1 MKLTD
6 LAVANVKAPASGRI
20 EIWDAML
27 PGFGLRISD
36 KGSKSWV
43 VMYHVR
49 GRAPGK
55 RRLTLGRYPIIS
67 LAKARER
74 ARRIFEAASEGV
86 DSAEALSPA
95 RESAPSFENVAEQ
108 FIRRYAKPKNR
119 GWHRQEVDLAREFTP
134 YWGKRPIDT
143 ITRRDVLDALDR
155 ISDRVSPLRANR
167 LLALIR
173 KFFNWCLERG
183 LLETSPAANVKPP
196 GREVSRDRVLSDD
209 EIRSVWTCCDAVGHP
224 FGAIFK
230 LLLVTAQRREEVGRM
245 RWADLDLG
253 KGSWTIPRERS
264 KNDVA
269 NEVPL
274 SPLALALIKELPQFA
289 GETLVF
295 AAANGSG
302 QPASGYSKA
311 KLRLDR
317 MIGARRASDGL
328 SEMPEWWLHDLRRT
342 AASGM
347 ARLSVPPHVIER
359 VLNHISGSQSG
370 VAGIYNR
377 YGYLPEKRQA
387 LDAWSQYVENL
398 VRPSPQNVVQLAA
411 GTSRTRHL

>member
-6 LAVANVKAPASGRI
+6 LAVASVKPPASGRI

-27 PGFGLRISD
+27 PGFGLRVSE

-43 VMYHVR
+43 VLYRVR
-49 GRAPGK
+49 GRATGK

-74 ARRIFEAASEGV
+74 ARHIFEAASEGV
-86 DSAEALSPA
+86 DPAEALMPV
-95 RESAPSFENVAEQ
+95 REPAPSFEKVAEQ

-119 GWHRQEVDLAREFTP
+119 GWHRQQVDLAREFTP
-134 YWGKRPIDT
+134 HWGKRPIDT

-155 ISDRVSPLRANR
+155 ISDRVSALCANR
-167 LLALIR
+167 QLALIR
-173 KFFNWCLERG
+173 KLFNWCLERG
-183 LLETSPAANVKPP
+183 ILETSPAANVKPP

-209 EIRSVWTCCDAVGHP
+209 EIRSVWICCDAVGHP
-224 FGAIFK
+224 FGPIFK

-245 RWADLDLG
+245 RWADIDLG

-274 SPLALALIKELPQFA
+274 SPLALAIIEELPRFA
-289 GETLVF
+289 GEASVF

-302 QPASGYSKA
+302 RPASGYSKA

-317 MIGARRASDGL
+317 MIAARRASEAL
-328 SEMPEWWLHDLRRT
+328 PEMPEWWLHDLRRT
-342 AASGM
+342 GASGM
-347 ARLSVPPHVIER
+347 AQLGVPPHVIER
-359 VLNHISGSQSG
+359 VLNHISGSQAG

-387 LDAWSQYVENL
+387 LDAWSRSVEDI
-398 VRPSPQNVVQLAA
+398 VRSGSRNVVQLAA
-411 GTSRTRHL
+411 VR

>member
-6 LAVANVKAPASGRI
+6 LAVASVKPPASGRI

-43 VMYHVR
+43 VLYRVR
-49 GRAPGK
+49 GSATGK

-67 LAKARER
+67 LAKARAR
-74 ARRIFEAASEGV
+74 ARHLFEAASEGV
-86 DSAEALSPA
+86 DPAEALAPA
-95 RESAPSFENVAEQ
+95 REPAPSFENVAEQ
-108 FIRRYAKPKNR
+108 FIRRYTKPKNR
-119 GWHRQEVDLAREFTP
+119 GWHRQQVDLAREFAP

-143 ITRRDVLDALDR
+143 ITRRDMLDALDR
-155 ISDRVSPLRANR
+155 ISDRVSPLCANR
-167 LLALIR
+167 QLALIR

-183 LLETSPAANVKPP
+183 ILETSPAANVKPP

-224 FGAIFK
+224 FGSNFK
-230 LLLVTAQRREEVGRM
+230 LLLVTARRREEVGRM

-253 KGSWTIPRERS
+253 KGNWTIPRERS

-274 SPLALALIKELPQFA
+274 SPLALAIIKKLPHFE
-289 GETLVF
+289 GEALVF

-302 QPASGYSKA
+302 HPASGYSKA

-317 MIGARRASDGL
+317 MIAARRASDGL
-328 SEMPEWWLHDLRRT
+328 PEMPEWWIHDLRRT

-387 LDAWSQYVENL
+387 LDAWSRYVEGL
-398 VRPSPQNVVQLAA
+398 VRPGPRNVVELAA
-411 GTSRTRHL
+411 VRA

>member
-6 LAVANVKAPASGRI
+6 LAVANVKPPASGRI

-27 PGFGLRISD
+27 PGFGLRISE

-49 GRAPGK
+49 GHATGK

-74 ARRIFEAASEGV
+74 ARRIFEAASEGI
-86 DSAEALSPA
+86 DSADVQSPEREA
-95 RESAPSFENVAEQ
+95 APSFEKVAEQ
-108 FIRRYAKPKNR
+108 FIHRYAKAKNR
-119 GWHRQEVDLAREFTP
+119 GWHRQEVDLAREFAP
-134 YWGKRPIDT
+134 YWGKKPIDT

-155 ISDRVSPLRANR
+155 ISDRSSPLRANR
-167 LLALIR
+167 HLALIR
-173 KFFNWCLERG
+173 KLFNWCLERG
-183 LLETSPAANVKPP
+183 LLETWPAANVKPP

-209 EIRSVWTCCDAVGHP
+209 EIRSVWTCCNAVGHP
-224 FGAIFK
+224 FGPIFK
-230 LLLVTAQRREEVGRM
+230 LLLITAQRREEVGRM
-245 RWADLDLG
+245 RWADIDLG

-274 SPLALALIKELPQFA
+274 SPLALAIIKDLPRFE
-289 GETLVF
+289 GEALLF
-295 AAANGSG
+295 AASNGSG

-317 MIGARRASDGL
+317 MIAARRVSEGL
-328 SEMPEWWLHDLRRT
+328 PEMPEWWLHDLRRT

-347 ARLSVPPHVIER
+347 ARLRVPPHVIER

-377 YGYLPEKRQA
+377 YGYLPEKRHA
-387 LDAWSQYVENL
+387 LDAWSRYVESL
-398 VRPSPQNVVQLAA
+398 VTTGQRM
-411 GTSRTRHL
+411 

>member
-6 LAVANVKAPASGRI
+6 LAVSRTKPPTSGRI
-20 EIWDAML
+20 EIWDSML
-27 PGFGLRISD
+27 PSFGLRISEQ
-36 KGSKSWV
+36 GTKSWM

-49 GRAPGK
+49 GGAPGK
-55 RRLTLGRYPIIS
+55 RRLTLGRYPVIS

-74 ARRIFEAASEGV
+74 ARRIFELAFDGIDPAQGQP
-86 DSAEALSPA
+86 PA
-95 RESAPSFENVAEQ
+95 REQVPTFEKVAEE

-119 GWHRQEVDLAREFTP
+119 GWHRQQVDLAREFTP

-155 ISDRVSPLRANR
+155 ISDRSSPLRANR
-167 LLALIR
+167 HLALIR
-173 KFFNWCLERG
+173 KLFNWCLERG
-183 LLETSPAANVKPP
+183 ILETSPAANVKPP

-209 EIRSVWTCCDAVGHP
+209 EICSVWVCCDAVGHP
-224 FGAIFK
+224 FGAVFK

-274 SPLALALIKELPQFA
+274 SPLALAIIKELSRFE
-289 GETLVF
+289 GEDLVF
-295 AAANGSG
+295 VASNGSG

-317 MIGARRASDGL
+317 MIAARRAAEEL
-328 SEMPEWWLHDLRRT
+328 PQMPEWWLHDLRRT

-347 ARLSVPPHVIER
+347 ARLAVPPHVIER

-387 LDAWSQYVENL
+387 LDAWSRYVESL
-398 VRPSPQNVVQLAA
+398 VTAGQANVIRLVN
-411 GTSRTRHL
+411 TKR

>member
-6 LAVANVKAPASGRI
+6 LAVANVKPPASGRI

-27 PGFGLRISD
+27 PGFGLRISE

-43 VMYHVR
+43 VLYHVR
-49 GRAPGK
+49 GRATGK

-74 ARRIFEAASEGV
+74 ARHVFEAASEGI
-86 DSAEALSPA
+86 DSAEAQSPA
-95 RESAPSFENVAEQ
+95 REPAPSFEKVAEQ

-167 LLALIR
+167 QLALIR
-173 KFFNWCLERG
+173 KLFNWCLERG

-196 GREVSRDRVLSDD
+196 GREVSRDRVLSDG
-209 EIRSVWTCCDAVGHP
+209 EIRSVWMCCDAVGHP

-274 SPLALALIKELPQFA
+274 PPLALAIINDLPRFE
-289 GETLVF
+289 GEALMF

-302 QPASGYSKA
+302 HPASGYSKA

-317 MIGARRASDGL
+317 MIVARRASEGL
-328 SEMPEWWLHDLRRT
+328 PEMPEWWVHDLRRT

-347 ARLSVPPHVIER
+347 ARLGVAPHVIER
-359 VLNHISGSQSG
+359 VLNHISGSQAG

-377 YGYLPEKRQA
+377 YGYLPEKRHA
-387 LDAWSQYVENL
+387 LEAWAVHVLSIL
-398 VRPSPQNVVQLAA
+398 
-411 GTSRTRHL
+411 

>member
-6 LAVANVKAPASGRI
+6 LAVARAKPPASGRV

-36 KGSKSWV
+36 KGTKSWV
-43 VMYHVR
+43 VMYRVR
-49 GRAPGK
+49 RSSAGLRRA
-55 RRLTLGRYPIIS
+55 TLGRYPVIS

-74 ARRIFEAASEGV
+74 ARCIFEAAFDGV
-86 DSAEALSPA
+86 DPTEMQLPA
-95 RESAPSFENVAEQ
+95 RDQAPTFDKVAEQ
-108 FIRRYAKPKNR
+108 FITRYAKPKNR
-119 GWHRQEVDLAREFTP
+119 GWHRQQVDLAREFAP

-143 ITRRDVLDALDR
+143 ITRRDVLDVLDR
-155 ISDRVSPLRANR
+155 ISDRSSPLRANR
-167 LLALIR
+167 HLALIR
-173 KFFNWCLERG
+173 KLFNWCLERG
-183 LLETSPAANVKPP
+183 VLETSPAANVKPP

-209 EIRSVWTCCDAVGHP
+209 EIRSVWVCCDAVGHP

-245 RWADLDLG
+245 RWVDLDLG

-274 SPLALALIKELPQFA
+274 SPLALAIIKELPRFG
-289 GETLVF
+289 GEDLVF
-295 AAANGSG
+295 SASNGSG

-317 MIGARRASDGL
+317 MIAARRAAEGFP
-328 SEMPEWWLHDLRRT
+328 EMPEWWLHDLRRT

-347 ARLSVPPHVIER
+347 ARLGVAPHLIER
-359 VLNHISGSQSG
+359 VLNHISGSQAG

-377 YGYLPEKRQA
+377 YGYLPEKRKA
-387 LDAWSQYVENL
+387 LEAWGDYVHSLVHPNL
-398 VRPSPQNVVQLAA
+398 QGVVHLAA
-411 GTSRTRHL
+411 GRR